1 MPVYDYSALDA
12 KGKTVSGIIDADGTV
27 AARQKIRSAGHYP
40 VRLREVKDGATEKRE
55 RSSFSLSQYFS
66 RIRPSEVAIMT
77 RQLATLIGA
86 GFPLV
91 SALEALMAQFPS
103 PSLKKMVAKV
113 KGAVVEGTSFA
124 DALNGFPSAFSN
136 VYVNMVRVGETSGTL
151 EIVLNRLADITEKQ
165 EELKSRVVTA
175 MIYPLLILMV
185 GILIMIFLFIYVIPN
200 ITSIFT
206 DVKQA
211 LPLPTQLL
219 IGTSDMLKSYW
230 WLLLIIVAG
239 ALIGLQSLRKS
250 AGGRRWLDQHMLT
263 VPMAG
268 AITVKLATARFARTL
283 GSLLDNGVSMLP
295 AMDVVRNVVSNTRI
309 AEVIKA
315 ASVEVGKGQTLHKSL
330 DTGQVFPPLAIQMMM
345 VGEQSGNLEEMLN
358 KIADVFEKEVE
369 TSVMRMT
376 ALLEPVMVLI
386 MAAMVLFII
395 LSIFLP
401 ILEMGNLVR

>member
-12 KGKTVSGIIDADGTV
+12 KGKTVTGIIDADGTV

-40 VRLREVKDGATEKRE
+40 VKLREVKDGATEKRE
-55 RSSFSLSQYFS
+55 RTSFSLSQYFT

-113 KGAVVEGTSFA
+113 KDAVVEGTSFA
-124 DALNGFPSAFSN
+124 DALNGFPSVFSM

-151 EIVLNRLADITEKQ
+151 EIVLNRLAEITEKQ

-185 GILIMIFLFIYVIPN
+185 GILILIFLFIHVIPN

-206 DVKQA
+206 DINQE

-230 WLLLIIVAG
+230 WILLLVVAG
-239 ALIGLQSLRKS
+239 ALIGLRRLRKS
-250 AGGRRWLDQHMLT
+250 IGGRKWMDHHILT
-263 VPMAG
+263 LPLIG
-268 AITVKLATARFARTL
+268 AISRKLAAARFARTL

-295 AMDVVRNVVSNTRI
+295 AMDVVRNVVGNTRI
-309 AEVIKA
+309 AEVIET
-315 ASVEVGKGQTLHKSL
+315 ASVDVGKGQTLHKSL
-330 DTGQVFPPLAIQMMM
+330 DEGNIFPPIAIQMIM

-358 KIADVFEKEVE
+358 KVADVFEKEVE
-369 TSVMRMT
+369 TSVMRLT
-376 ALLEPVMVLI
+376 ALLEPIMVLV

-401 ILEMGNLVR
+401 ILEMGNLVG

>member
-12 KGKTVSGIIDADGTV
+12 KGKTVTGIIDADGAV
-27 AARQKIRSAGHYP
+27 AARQKIRASGHYP
-40 VRLREVKDGATEKRE
+40 VKLKEVKDGATERRE
-55 RSSFSLSQYFS
+55 RRAFSLSQYFT

-91 SALEALMAQFPS
+91 SALQALMAQFPS
-103 PSLKKMVAKV
+103 PALKKMVAKI
-113 KGAVVEGTSFA
+113 KDAVVEGTSFA
-124 DALNGFPSAFSN
+124 DALNGFPSVFSD

-175 MIYPLLILMV
+175 MIYPLLIMLV
-185 GILIMIFLFIYVIPN
+185 GFLIMVFLFIYVIPN
-200 ITSIFT
+200 ITSIFK
-206 DVKQA
+206 DMSQE

-219 IGTSDMLKSYW
+219 IGTSELFKSYW
-230 WLLLIIVAG
+230 WILFILVTCVLFALRAVRKNEKGHRWIDEHVLRLPLAG
-239 ALIGLQSLRKS
+239 ALSG
-250 AGGRRWLDQHMLT
+250 
-263 VPMAG
+263 
-268 AITVKLATARFARTL
+268 KLATARFARTL

-295 AMDVVRNVVSNTRI
+295 AMDIVKNVVGNIHISEIIEN
-309 AEVIKA
+309 A
-315 ASVEVGKGQTLHKSL
+315 AVDVGKGQALHKSL
-330 DTGQVFPPLAIQMMM
+330 EAGDVFPPIAIQMIM

-358 KIADVFEKEVE
+358 KVADVFEKEVE
-369 TSVMRMT
+369 TTVMRMT
-376 ALLEPVMVLI
+376 ALLEPIMVLI

-401 ILEMGNLVR
+401 ILEMRTLVR

>member
-12 KGKTVSGIIDADGTV
+12 KGKTVTGIIDADGTV
-27 AARQKIRSAGHYP
+27 AARQKIRSAGYYP
-40 VRLREVKDGATEKRE
+40 VKLHEVKDGATEKRE
-55 RSSFSLSQYFS
+55 RSSLSFSQYFT

-103 PSLKKMVAKV
+103 PGLKKMVAKI

-124 DALNGFPSAFSN
+124 DALNGFPSAFSS

-151 EIVLNRLADITEKQ
+151 EIVLNRLAEIMEKQ

-206 DVKQA
+206 DINQE

-230 WLLLIIVAG
+230 WVLAILVIA
-239 ALIGLQSLRKS
+239 ALFGLRSLRTS
-250 AGGRRWLDQHMLT
+250 AGGKRWMDRKILT
-263 VPMAG
+263 LPMAG
-268 AITVKLATARFARTL
+268 AISGKIATARFARTL

-295 AMDVVRNVVSNTRI
+295 AMDIVRNVVGNTTI
-309 AEVIKA
+309 AEVIEESA
-315 ASVEVGKGQTLHKSL
+315 VEVGKGQALHKSL
-330 DTGQVFPPLAIQMMM
+330 DKGNIFPPIAIQMIM

-358 KIADVFEKEVE
+358 KVADVFEKEVE

-376 ALLEPVMVLI
+376 ALLEPIMVLI